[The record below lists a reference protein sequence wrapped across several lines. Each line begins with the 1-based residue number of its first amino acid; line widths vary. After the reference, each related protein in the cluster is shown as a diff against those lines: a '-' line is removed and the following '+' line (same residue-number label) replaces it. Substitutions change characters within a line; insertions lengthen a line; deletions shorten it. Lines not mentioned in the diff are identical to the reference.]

1 MVQQT
6 NTQIGVRE
14 WSIDGSHSEIG
25 FSVRHMMISTVRGNF
40 TSFSGT
46 AQFDPDNIQNGSIT
60 VQIDASSISTRDENR
75 DGHLRSGDFLNVETY
90 PALTF
95 NSTNV
100 EARGNGNYHVH
111 GELTIRDITRPV
123 TLDASFTDVVPDPF
137 GGTRIGVSAKTEI
150 DRKEF
155 ELTWNQA
162 LETGGVL
169 VGENVGITIDAQLVV
184 QE

>member
-1 MVQQT
+1 MAQQM
-6 NTQIGVRE
+6 NTQVGVRQ
-14 WSIDGSHSEIG
+14 WSIDGSHSEVG

-46 AQFDPDNIQNGSIT
+46 AEFDPQNIEEGSIT
-60 VQIDASSISTRDENR
+60 VQIDASSIDTRDENR
-75 DGHLRSGDFLNVETY
+75 DGHLRSADFLDVETF

-95 NSTNV
+95 TSTSV
-100 EARGNGNYHVH
+100 QSRGNGEYDVH
-111 GELTIRDITRPV
+111 GDLTVRDVTRPV
-123 TLDASFTDVVPDPF
+123 TLKTSFTDVIADPF

-155 ELTWNQA
+155 ALTWNQA
-162 LETGGVL
+162 MEAGGVL

-184 QE
+184 NE